1 MKGLFL
7 IWCCVVTVQVNA
19 QHISLPKEPQ
29 KESFSFTHVNKPTVL
44 QPVQPNFYTLNFGF
58 FCKQELHFEKQFH
71 VPLIF
76 RLGSVEYNNWLEQ
89 KAGCSPIS
97 P

>member
-1 MKGLFL
+1 MRNAFL
-7 IWCCVVTVQVNA
+7 ILCCVGALRANG
-19 QHISLPKEPQ
+19 QHISLPKESQ
-29 KESFSFTHVNKPTVL
+29 NKTFSFIQTKHPTVL
-44 QPVQPNFYTLNFGF
+44 QPVLPNFYTLNFGF

-89 KAGCSPIS
+89 KAECNYKP
-97 P
+97 